1 MIRIKPKNKSKK
13 LSDPYY
19 KLVYNYMI
27 GDANGYTTEE
37 ETVSLDNPYVERYIT
52 LMNSLKPTKGKWGII
67 LNSNRL
73 EEHFKEGQISKDDF
87 DFLETMMFYNY
98 RNKHNFKVEEE
109 NDEFAAQFCEG
120 VREETEYSILVF
132 EGCDLFYIDEFGES
146 HETEIV

>member
-52 LMNSLKPTKGKWGII
+52 LMNSLKTTKGKWGII
-67 LNSNRL
+67 LNSNSL
-73 EEHFKEGQISKDDF
+73 S
-87 DFLETMMFYNY
+87 
-98 RNKHNFKVEEE
+98 
-109 NDEFAAQFCEG
+109 
-120 VREETEYSILVF
+120 
-132 EGCDLFYIDEFGES
+132 
-146 HETEIV
+146 